1 MIARGTMLW
10 LTQRRLKSSNVAS
23 RRKAVERLCNVPSLR
38 ALGVLSGALEDED
51 AEVRRLAA
59 TALGK
64 LEDDERLG
72 PLLGALRDRDADVL
86 KAAILGFKRT
96 SDERVPAALLPLL
109 RHANA
114 GVRACAAQMLEHLGW
129 RPAKREDEMW
139 FLVAKGQCTRAASFG
154 AAALVPLEMVL
165 NSGPYSL
172 CVSAVKGLAELND
185 QHVVRPLRK
194 ALKSEDATVA
204 AAAVDALAKVG
215 GPEVVQPLIEMLRHK
230 NGHVRLAAV
239 EALGSLGVATAAEP
253 LRALLA
259 DPMWDVRRAAVETLG
274 RLKDTRA
281 VDALTHTLA
290 DKDEDVREATA
301 ITLGSLSDRRA
312 IGPLVLA
319 LKDGTSSV
327 RRIAAAALS
336 RIDENWSASPEARA
350 AVEDLKPALYDRDPD
365 VRRFVGQL
373 LVSLGA
379 VEPEATADQGTEPVS
394 ASSLEKRRKLAVS
407 LFLAILC
414 DRDRDLRHAAADA
427 LGRLGEHRAE
437 PALARTLRDP
447 DTTVR
452 SAAERALQAIKE
464 AQAGLQT

>member
-1 MIARGTMLW
+1 MLW
-10 LTQRRLKSSNVAS
+10 LTQRRLKSRNVAS
-23 RRKAVERLCNVPSLR
+23 RRKAVERLCDAPCPR
-38 ALGVLSGALEDED
+38 ALGALCGALGDED

-64 LEDDERLG
+64 LEDDERLE
-72 PLLGALRDRDADVL
+72 PLLGALRDRDADVQ
-86 KAAILGFKRT
+86 KAAILGLKRT

-114 GVRACAAQMLEHLGW
+114 SVRGCAAQMLKNLGW
-129 RPAKREDEMW
+129 RPSKREDEMW
-139 FLVAKGQCTRAASFG
+139 FLVAKGHCSQAASFG
-154 AAALVPLEMVL
+154 PAALLPLEMVL

-185 QHVVRPLRK
+185 QRVVRPLLK
-194 ALKSEDATVA
+194 ALKSEDATVC
-204 AAAVDALAKVG
+204 AAAVEALAQVG
-215 GPEVVQPLIEMLRHK
+215 GVEVTRPLIEMLRHK
-230 NGHVRLAAV
+230 NGHVRLSAV
-239 EALGSLGVATAAEP
+239 EALGKLGVTEAAEP

-259 DPMWDVRRAAVETLG
+259 DPLWDVRRAVVETLG
-274 RLKDTRA
+274 RLKDSYA
-281 VDALTHTLA
+281 VEALTRTLA

-301 ITLGSLSDRRA
+301 ITLGGLSDRRA

-319 LKDGTSSV
+319 LKDSTSSV

-336 RIDENWSASPEARA
+336 RIDENWSASPEAQA
-350 AVEDLKPALYDRDPD
+350 AVEDLKPGLYDRDPD

-379 VEPEATADQGTEPVS
+379 AEPEAASDNASGELS
-394 ASSLEKRRKLAVS
+394 ASTLEKRRKLAVS

-414 DRDRDLRHAAADA
+414 DRDRDLRQAAADA

-437 PALARTLRDP
+437 PALARALRDP
-447 DTTVR
+447 DRGVR
-452 SAAERALQAIKE
+452 SAAERALQAIKG
-464 AQAGLQT
+464 APAGLRT